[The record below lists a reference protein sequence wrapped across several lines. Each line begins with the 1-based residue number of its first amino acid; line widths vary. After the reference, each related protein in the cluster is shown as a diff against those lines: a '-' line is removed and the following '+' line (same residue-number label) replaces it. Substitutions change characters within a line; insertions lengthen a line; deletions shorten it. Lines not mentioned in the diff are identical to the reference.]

1 MWLYRLTQFGQLIA
15 IAVVVWSCLKTLH
28 AQPTSGF
35 LRVWFQY
42 MLYYARYFMLWV
54 MVWAFAMLMSPLA
67 ETLHWVTLLVALL
80 YVYTSWIEPNRL
92 QVNYTSIS
100 LDKSPDS
107 LKLDGLKSDRLNS
120 DNSKSIINPSLKV
133 AVLSDIHVGIFSGNP
148 HQLNRLI
155 RTLNRLDVSA
165 VLIAGDWL
173 YHAGADI
180 LGQMV
185 VFKALNKPCFT
196 VFSEQDHNQIV
207 TRDDSELDNQNELSY
222 VLQTLGIQIMNG
234 SSVTLE
240 GVTLVGAGAKTH
252 LSQNAPHI
260 ASQSP
265 ANKTTATFHPK
276 LTTHQPLLI
285 LTHDIKNLAENANH
299 LLNNDNPKLIIAG
312 QTHGGQVYV
321 PYLTNALVRAMTG
334 THERAGLSIY
344 APDRRS
350 RYQVWTTT
358 GIGMTGLPFRLNCP
372 PSIDVLT
379 LYL

>member
-15 IAVVVWSCLKTLH
+15 IAVVVWSCLKTLN
-28 AQPTSGF
+28 AQLTSGF

-54 MVWAFAMLMSPLA
+54 MVWAFAMLKSPLA

-100 LDKSPDS
+100 LGKSPDS
-107 LKLDGLKSDRLNS
+107 LKLDGLKSDRLNLDS
-120 DNSKSIINPSLKV
+120 SKSTINSSLKV

-148 HQLNRLI
+148 HQLNQLI
-155 RTLNRLDVSA
+155 RTLNQLDVSA

-196 VFSEQDHNQIV
+196 VFSEQDNHQIV
-207 TRDDSELDNQNELSY
+207 TRADSQLDNQNELTY
-222 VLQTLGIQIMNG
+222 VLQTLGIQIING

-252 LSQNAPHI
+252 LAQN
-260 ASQSP
+260 
-265 ANKTTATFHPK
+265 ATFHPK

-321 PYLTNALVRAMTG
+321 PYLTNALVKAMTG